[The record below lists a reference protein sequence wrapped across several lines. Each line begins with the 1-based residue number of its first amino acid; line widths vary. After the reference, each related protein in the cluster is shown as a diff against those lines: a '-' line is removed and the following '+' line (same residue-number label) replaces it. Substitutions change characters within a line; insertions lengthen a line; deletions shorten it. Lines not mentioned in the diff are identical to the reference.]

1 MHPLISIVNFGFDS
15 FLAGVAIGLCALSW
29 RHNVRL
35 ALAFGAC
42 DTAATLA
49 GSMWP
54 HRLPEVPALAI
65 YLICACLFVRAIRSN
80 RVLLYVLPVLFSV
93 DNFFGGDPAS
103 MAPTLGFGSTVMVL
117 LGLSVAAAWQH
128 AFFSVPTEV

>member
-1 MHPLISIVNFGFDS
+1 MHPLISLVNFGFDS
-15 FLAGVAIGLCALSW
+15 FLAGVAIGLCAPSW

-42 DTAATLA
+42 DAAATLA

-65 YLICACLFVRAIRSN
+65 YLLCAFFFAQAVRSN
-80 RVLLYVLPVLFSV
+80 RALLYALPVLFSV
-93 DNFFGGDPAS
+93 DNFFGGSPAS
-103 MAPTLGFGSTVMVL
+103 MVPALGFGSAVMVL
-117 LGLSVAAAWQH
+117 LGLSVASAWRRV
-128 AFFSVPTEV
+128 FFAVPAEV